1 MAVARDAKPSG
12 LETPDLAGYCRELA
26 TQAKRAAAD
35 LARANGAQKNAWL
48 AQSADAIE
56 QRTEEILQA
65 NDRDMEAATASA
77 PGAAHLDRLRLTR
90 DRLSALAEGLR
101 QVAALPDPV
110 GKVLDGGIRPNGL
123 HVTKVSVPLGVIF
136 FIYESRP
143 NVTADAAAIAIK
155 SGNAIVLRGGTEAL
169 HSNVILHRILQENL
183 VGCGLPAEAV
193 QYVKNPDRAAVGH
206 FLRMPDLIDL
216 AIPRGGEPLIRRVS
230 EEARM
235 PVLKH
240 DMGNCHVYVD
250 RAAKLDMA
258 ARILI
263 NAKCQRPG
271 VCNAAESLLVHAEV
285 ASEFLP
291 KAGELLRQRKVEVRG
306 CDRTRELIPE
316 TLPATEADY
325 RAEYLDLVL
334 SVKVVAN
341 LDEAIGHINRF
352 GSHHTDCIVTNDP
365 DAARR
370 FTEAVDS
377 SAVLVNASTRFND
390 GYELGLG
397 AEIGISTGKFH
408 ARGPCGLLE
417 LTSYKY
423 VIHGDGHIR

>member
-1 MAVARDAKPSG
+1 MAAAHDVNTSG
-12 LETPDLAGYCRELA
+12 LETADLVDYCRELA
-26 TQAKRAAAD
+26 TQANRAAAEV
-35 LARANGAQKNAWL
+35 ARAHGAQKNAWL
-48 AQSADAIE
+48 IQSADSLE
-56 QRTEEILQA
+56 RRTDEIIVA
-65 NDRDMEAATASA
+65 NDRDMEAAAISS
-77 PGAAHLDRLRLTR
+77 PSAAHLDRLRLTR
-90 DRLSALAEGLR
+90 ERLGAVAEGLR

-123 HVTKVSVPLGVIF
+123 RVTKVSVPLGVIF

-183 VGCGLPAEAV
+183 VSCGLPAEAV
-193 QYVKNPDRAAVGH
+193 QYVSNPDRAAVGK

-216 AIPRGGEPLIRRVS
+216 AIPRGGAALIRRVS
-230 EEARM
+230 EEAQM

-240 DMGNCHVYVD
+240 DMGNCHIYVD
-250 RAAKLDMA
+250 RDADLNMA
-258 ARILI
+258 SRILL

-291 KAGELLRQRKVEVRG
+291 RAGKRLGERQVEVRG
-306 CDRTRELIPE
+306 CNRTRELIPGA
-316 TLPATEADY
+316 LPATEADY

-334 SVKVVAN
+334 SVKVVEN
-341 LDEAIGHINRF
+341 LDEAISHINRL
-352 GSHHTDCIVTNDP
+352 GSHHTDCIVTSDL

>member
-1 MAVARDAKPSG
+1 MAAAHDVNISE
-12 LETPDLAGYCRELA
+12 LETADLAHYCRELA
-26 TQAKRAAAD
+26 TQARRAAAEV
-35 LARANGAQKNAWL
+35 ARVQGAQKNAWL
-48 AQSADAIE
+48 IQSADAVE
-56 QRTEEILQA
+56 RRTHEILQA
-65 NDRDMEAATASA
+65 NDRDMEAAAVSA
-77 PGAAHLDRLRLTR
+77 PSAAHLDRLRLTP
-90 DRLSALAEGLR
+90 DRLGAVAEGLR
-101 QVAALPDPV
+101 QIAALPDPV
-110 GKVLDGGIRPNGL
+110 GKVLDGGLRPNGL
-123 HVTKVSVPLGVIF
+123 RITKVSVPLGVVF

-169 HSNVILHRILQENL
+169 HSNVILHRILQEKL
-183 VGCGLPAEAV
+183 VSSGLPAEAV
-193 QYVKNPDRAAVGH
+193 QYVRNTDRAAVGQ
-206 FLRMPDLIDL
+206 FLRMPKLIDL
-216 AIPRGGEPLIRRVS
+216 AIPRGGEALIRRVS
-230 EEARM
+230 EEAQM

-250 RAAKLDMA
+250 RAADFDMA
-258 ARILI
+258 CRILL

-285 ASEFLP
+285 ASKFLP

-306 CDRTRELIPE
+306 CDRTRELIPGS
-316 TLPATEADY
+316 LPATEADY

-334 SVKVVAN
+334 SVKVVEN
-341 LDEAIGHINRF
+341 LDEAIAHVNCF
-352 GSHHTDCIVTNDP
+352 GSHHTDSIVTNDL

-390 GYELGLG
+390 GCELGLG